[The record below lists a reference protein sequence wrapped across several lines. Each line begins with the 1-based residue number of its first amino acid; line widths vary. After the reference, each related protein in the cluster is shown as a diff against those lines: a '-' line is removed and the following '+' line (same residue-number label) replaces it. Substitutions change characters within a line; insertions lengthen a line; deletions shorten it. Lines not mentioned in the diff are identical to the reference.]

1 MSDPEEQQ
9 KDGIDLSSLLRKEDW
24 LVVWMGFG
32 IIILVASGI
41 ITRVPKVGTWST
53 SISDSFKLGDIP
65 NFALLGAGLLA
76 LTSVAIKLKNE
87 DLAGYWKGFPLIFFL
102 AFVSFIISKQ
112 QTISYFGLAYVL
124 WALLLGLFISNIIG
138 TPGWL
143 KSAVKTELF
152 IKTGLVL
159 LGAEILFPVIIKGG
173 LVSMLQALFTVMVV
187 WYFCYFLAKK
197 VGLSRSFA
205 SIMATGVSIC
215 GVSAAIAAGGAIKG
229 DKKEISY
236 TISMVL
242 LTSIVMLVC
251 EPFIARMLHLPSA
264 VAGAWIGGTIDTT
277 GAVVAAGALYSDVAM
292 TAAAIVKLSQNVL
305 IGIAAFILAI
315 YWTLKVEVKPDEK
328 PKMIEIWYR
337 FPKFIV
343 GFMVAS
349 LIFSFVLT
357 PTMGELAV
365 KSILGIT
372 KGLRGWFFS
381 LSFVCIGL
389 ETRFKELLEVGGKK
403 AALVYIASQI
413 LNIVVAYILAW
424 VFFGGIFF
432 TSPI

>member
-1 MSDPEEQQ
+1 MNGAEMSGKKE
-9 KDGIDLSSLLRKEDW
+9 IDWTSLIRKEDW
-24 LVVWMGFG
+24 LVVWIGFG
-32 IIILVASGI
+32 IMILVTSGI
-41 ITRVPKVGTWST
+41 INWVPKVGTWST
-53 SISDSFKLGDIP
+53 SITDAFKVRDLP
-65 NFALLGAGLLA
+65 YFALLGVGLLA
-76 LTSVAIKLKNE
+76 ITSIAIKLTGE
-87 DLAGYWKGFPLIFFL
+87 ELVEYWKGFPLIFIL
-102 AFVSFIISKQ
+102 AFIAFIIAKQ
-112 QTISYFGLAYVL
+112 RTINYFGLSYVL
-124 WALLLGLFISNIIG
+124 WALLLGLIISNIIY
-138 TPGWL
+138 TPSWL
-143 KSAVKTELF
+143 KSAVKTGLF
-152 IKTGLVL
+152 IKIGLVL

-173 LVSMLQALFTVMVV
+173 AVSMLQALFTVLVT

-197 VGLSRSFA
+197 VGLSKSFA

-242 LTSIVMLVC
+242 LTAIVMLVA
-251 EPFIARMLHLPSA
+251 EPFIARMLGLPSA

-305 IGIAAFILAI
+305 IGVAAFILAV
-315 YWTLKVEVKPDEK
+315 YWTLKVESQPDEK

-349 LIFSFVLT
+349 LIFSFILS
-357 PTMGELAV
+357 PTLGETSV
-365 KSILGIT
+365 KSILSVT

-389 ETRFKELLEVGGKK
+389 ETRFLDMLEVGGKN
-403 AALVYIASQI
+403 AALVYLASQI
-413 LNIVVAYILAW
+413 LNIVLVYCLAW
-424 VFFGGIFF
+424 LFFGGIFF
-432 TSPI
+432 PPPI